1 MIKLRDRVVLGLAAG
16 MLGNLAKD
24 GLDYLAYKKGWSELL
39 YGHLAASLFAE
50 PEKVRQPKDFVV
62 GQLVDMT
69 WGALSGVP
77 VVYLLSWTGRDH
89 YLLKGAAMG
98 VLWWQVVYGLFPRL
112 RMLQVD
118 PQETETNLSAL
129 LNHLAY
135 GLVTSAA
142 AVHLGHPDLFPAQ
155 TGNPGDDRQQEAAK
169 GRTGPARRRGL
180 AQTLGSYVQ

>member
-1 MIKLRDRVVLGLAAG
+1 MTLGLIAG
-16 MLGNLAKD
+16 TLGNVAKD
-24 GLDYLAYKKGWSELL
+24 GINYLAYKGGWSEVL

-135 GLVTSAA
+135 GLVAAAA
-142 AVHLGHPDLFPAQ
+142 AVHLGHPDLFPSQ
-155 TGNPGDDRQQEAAK
+155 GKESSRETRGDDPRQQTAE
-169 GRTGPARRRGL
+169 GRPGPARRRGP
-180 AQTLGSYVQ
+180 A